1 MGPSESV
8 QTMRSQLVW
17 RSAVCQLL
25 LYLSTPCAVYDLHR
39 HCQHLLAQYI
49 NTFYSFSNG
58 IGGHE
63 RMQWCPACSVLIM
76 LWGSLPEVPT
86 ESREEKWAN
95 EIWPYCI
102 LCDYYVQHVIY
113 YVIYVSMSYNDCIL
127 DMLCVCMCVFI
138 FVSPNLIFANSAG
151 SCLGSAQHP
160 SARGSV
166 PVQERFFQT
175 VHTSSSNGVHA
186 VEFVFGLGL
195 GLVEHADFL
204 GYCKM
209 ICTELLWSMSKFKI
223 FPHRDI
229 TCWDS
234 RVEEGASPHLLPR
247 NWQTYSHLPGLTR
260 QGSMATP
267 VAACS
272 SKFVGGVSNRHSR
285 HSVHWGICSSRG
297 EIG

>member
-1 MGPSESV
+1 MPTLQAAAWVAPS
-8 QTMRSQLVW
+8 TRPPG
-17 RSAVCQLL
+17 A
-25 LYLSTPCAVYDLHR
+25 LYLCKSVSFKQSTL
-39 HCQHLLAQYI
+39 
-49 NTFYSFSNG
+49 
-58 IGGHE
+58 
-63 RMQWCPACSVLIM
+63 
-76 LWGSLPEVPT
+76 
-86 ESREEKWAN
+86 
-95 EIWPYCI
+95 
-102 LCDYYVQHVIY
+102 
-113 YVIYVSMSYNDCIL
+113 
-127 DMLCVCMCVFI
+127 
-138 FVSPNLIFANSAG
+138 
-151 SCLGSAQHP
+151 
-160 SARGSV
+160 
-166 PVQERFFQT
+166 
-175 VHTSSSNGVHA
+175 HTSSSNGVHA

-285 HSVHWGICSSRG
+285 HSVH
-297 EIG
+297 